1 MTSLDAVEERL
12 GCAGQCPDHELSER
26 ASGIGSSLPSH
37 AVFQHSKLENLTGLL
52 INPKFNTV
60 DMMAIRNIFITITSI
75 HLNDLIP
82 SSIIIGA
89 IERELSRL
97 PHNFCLHIFRRSA
110 RSLAKVSSRRSKAG
124 VSSARR

>member
-26 ASGIGSSLPSH
+26 ASGVGSSLPSH
-37 AVFQHSKLENLTGLL
+37 AIFQHSKLENLTCLL

-60 DMMAIRNIFITITSI
+60 DPMTIRNIFITITSI

-82 SSIIIGA
+82 SSIFIGA

-97 PHNFCLHIFRRSA
+97 PHNFCLRIFRRSA